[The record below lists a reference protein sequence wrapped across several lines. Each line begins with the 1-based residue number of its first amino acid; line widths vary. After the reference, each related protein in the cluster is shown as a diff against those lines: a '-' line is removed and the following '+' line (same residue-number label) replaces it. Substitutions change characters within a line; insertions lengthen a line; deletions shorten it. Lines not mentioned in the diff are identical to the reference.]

1 MKLNKNI
8 SIILAPFGIGGP
20 NDAAKDG
27 PRTVMNNGLKK
38 DLEELGFNISVISPP
53 KKLISKILK
62 LKSSKKN
69 RIKNIDAVLKIN
81 EWLGDS
87 VFNSVKNGYIPL
99 TIGGDHSLAI
109 GTISG
114 ITPALNNVGVLWID
128 RHFDA
133 HSPKNTPSWRA
144 HGMPVAVATANRDF
158 DPHSDFQRLLRIGK
172 NNRLPKIKSD
182 NFVHF
187 GIGEKSIIK
196 PKTKWF
202 LIEDIDNIGIKKAI
216 DDAINYLLKR
226 VKYIYIAWD
235 IDSMSISG
243 TGTHADDQLSLRE
256 GLVIARAI
264 NNKIRLQGRLA
275 GFEMM
280 EVAPKLEKK
289 YLKGQTVEWAIKLIT
304 TSFGGNLFNNY
315 SRLTSNINIHAE

>member
-1 MKLNKNI
+1 MNLNKNM

-27 PRTVMNNGLKK
+27 PRSVMNNGLKK
-38 DLEELGFNISVISPP
+38 DLEELEFNINAISPP

-69 RIKNIDAVLKIN
+69 KIKNIDAVLKIN
-81 EWLGDS
+81 EWLSDS
-87 VFNSVKNGYIPL
+87 VFNSAKNGYIPL

-114 ITPALNNVGVLWID
+114 ITSALNNVGVLWID

-144 HGMPVAVATANRDF
+144 HGMPVALAIANKDF
-158 DPHSDFQRLLRIGK
+158 DSHTDFQRLLRIGRS
-172 NNRLPKIKSD
+172 NRLPKIKSD

-202 LIEDIDNIGIKKAI
+202 LMEDIDNTGIKKAI

-235 IDSMSISG
+235 IDSMSVTG

-256 GLVIARAI
+256 GLVVARAI
-264 NNKIRLQGRLA
+264 NNKIRLKVRLA

-289 YLKGQTVEWAIKLIT
+289 YLKGQTAEWAIKLIT